1 MRKMLVNDMK
11 AGRRA
16 GRGDILAAAKCK
28 DRAKL
33 ARRSKASDRECY
45 LLCIRISGERHR
57 EISGA
62 QIAKNCRGRSD
73 NTNYLQHLL
82 YSRLPQFV
90 SGFITSLDTELG
102 SNT

>member
-16 GRGDILAAAKCK
+16 GRGDIWPQPSVKTEPNWQGEV
-28 DRAKL
+28 KL
-33 ARRSKASDRECY
+33 ATEKVA
-45 LLCIRISGERHR
+45 CIRISGERHR